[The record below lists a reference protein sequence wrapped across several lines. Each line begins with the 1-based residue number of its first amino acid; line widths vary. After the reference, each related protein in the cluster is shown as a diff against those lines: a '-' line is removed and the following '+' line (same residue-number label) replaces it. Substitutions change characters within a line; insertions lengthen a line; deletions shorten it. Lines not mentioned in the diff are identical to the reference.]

1 MKTYKQTIITIVL
14 GLALAAGLSY
24 AATWTG
30 PTDNPPLANT
40 EAPINAGIAIN
51 LRAAACLLV
60 L

>member
-30 PTDNPPLANT
+30 PTDNPPLAKHRS
-40 EAPINAGIAIN
+40 AHKCG
-51 LRAAACLLV
+51 R
-60 L
+60 